1 MADSNRVSLT
11 ADGKKVSADS
21 DDAAFTY
28 DAADADR
35 AADLLKTSAESKD
48 TNERAVRGGLTE
60 FRDGVRVRTD
70 AGSGLPAS
78 DAAAD
83 DGTAKPKR

>member
-1 MADSNRVSLT
+1 MADSNRVALT
-11 ADGKKVSADS
+11 AEGKKVSADS

-35 AADLLKTSAESKD
+35 ASELLKASAEAKD

-60 FRDGVRVRTD
+60 FRDGLRVPTD
-70 AGSGLPAS
+70 ADSGTAVP
-78 DAAAD
+78 AAAAE